1 MFSSIMLYVCYVLNI
16 CMYVCT
22 SQTQLAKSSFSL
34 SISQQSA
41 IRCCTIAVS
50 FVVHIDHIAWGW
62 SLLLDDQSIVVCLTY
77 GHRVWPLEPFSH
89 CNDYGW
95 HVLFYHDASGVE
107 LNYWSFAK
115 NQLPEECRM
124 ADPVS
129 FSTVLSMLAAAPT
142 VGLL

>member
-1 MFSSIMLYVCYVLNI
+1 
-16 CMYVCT
+16 MYVMCAHLKLN
-22 SQTQLAKSSFSL
+22 SPNHHSVSE
-34 SISQQSA
+34 QQSA

-95 HVLFYHDASGVE
+95 HVLFCRGASGVE
-107 LNYWSFAK
+107 LNCWSFAK
-115 NQLPEECRM
+115 IQLPEECRM